1 MPTNFRQ
8 ERMVKEQRQKIYGAL
23 FLILVIIVLGRSSV
37 LGAIG
42 RFGHLIG
49 LPLWHSADAL
59 QASGIDIASMTRTR
73 ASLIEE
79 NKVLHEQA
87 ELSDLRAKTIDALVS
102 ENEHLKELM
111 GRDTKEDT
119 VLARVLS
126 RPPFEVYDTFIIDV
140 GMHEGVSVG
149 ALVYGKGSF
158 VIGSISRV
166 MDRSSVVTLAS
177 APGETRSVMV
187 AESSGDEKQA
197 SSTTDT
203 LSEKHNLVFAG
214 IGGGGFRAQ
223 VPKQL
228 HIAPGTMMALPTL
241 NPSFIGIITTEYVP
255 EDGSLKEIYGTL
267 PFGINSLEWVK
278 VVLALR
284 TPVTP

>member
-1 MPTNFRQ
+1 MPTNFRE

-23 FLILVIIVLGRSSV
+23 FLILLTIVLGRGPV
-37 LGAIG
+37 LGVIG
-42 RFGHLIG
+42 RLGHFIG
-49 LPLWHSADAL
+49 LPFWRSANAVES
-59 QASGIDIASMTRTR
+59 QGVNIADMTRSRT
-73 ASLIEE
+73 SLLEE
-79 NKVLHEQA
+79 NAALKDQI
-87 ELSDLRAKTIDALVS
+87 ELSDLRARAYEAVLA

-111 GRDTKEDT
+111 GRDDREAT

-126 RPPFEVYDTFIIDV
+126 RPPLEVYDTFVIDV
-140 GMHEGVSVG
+140 GADKGIPVG

-158 VIGSISRV
+158 VIGTVSRV

-177 APGETRSVMV
+177 APGETRTAMV
-187 AESSGDEKQA
+187 AESTPGEKLA
-197 SSTTDT
+197 TSTGDT
-203 LSEKHNLVFAG
+203 LSENHELVFVG

-228 HIAPGTMMALPTL
+228 HIASGTIMALPTFA
-241 NPSFIGIITTEYVP
+241 PSFLGVISTEYVP

-278 VVLALR
+278 VAL
-284 TPVTP
+284 TASTSTAP